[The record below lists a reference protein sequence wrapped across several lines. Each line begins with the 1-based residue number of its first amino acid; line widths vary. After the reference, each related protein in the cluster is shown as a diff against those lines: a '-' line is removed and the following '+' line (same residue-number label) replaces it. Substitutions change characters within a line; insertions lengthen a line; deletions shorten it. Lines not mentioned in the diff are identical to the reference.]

1 VRDEPRAILVQQRP
15 EGSHLAGK
23 WEFPGGKLEPD
34 ESWEEALVR
43 EVKEE
48 LGCACVP
55 AGIFEEKTF
64 DYPEKRVRLRFY
76 WAALEGEPRGE
87 RVRWVTGRELLSLDV
102 PDANK
107 ELLPRLV
114 RVLDEETPEEE
125 PRGARQLGALA
136 WAVFLL
142 PVAFVIATL
151 VFLTLDNLFS
161 VKGRDMGKLLEARFP
176 LHLIGGNRA
185 IFLGL
190 LVAAWG
196 LLWGWVHLRTARR
209 GRA

>member
-1 VRDEPRAILVQQRP
+1 MRDAPRVILVQQRP

-34 ESWEEALVR
+34 ESWEEALIR

-48 LGCACVP
+48 LGVSCVP

-64 DYPEKRVRLRFY
+64 DYPEKKVRLRFY
-76 WAALEGEPRGE
+76 WATVDGEPRGE
-87 RVRWVTGRELLSLDV
+87 RARWVTGRELLSLDV
-102 PDANK
+102 PEANR

-114 RVLDEETPEEE
+114 RVLDEEAPEEE
-125 PRGARQLGALA
+125 PRAARRLGALA
-136 WAVFLL
+136 WAIFLL
-142 PVAFVIATL
+142 PAAFVIATL
-151 VFLTLDNLFS
+151 IFLTLDNVFGAR
-161 VKGRDMGKLLEARFP
+161 GRDMGKLLEARFP

-196 LLWGWVHLRTARR
+196 LLWAWVHLRTARR